1 GLDRL
6 GPVFGQMFGQTECY
20 PITMLRRD
28 DHRPG
33 DPDLLAS
40 TGFPL
45 PGTTVEVRDTAG
57 AALPAGEVG
66 GLWVRSPAAMDGYC
80 SRPELTAATI
90 VGGPLRTGDL
100 ARIDERGYVHLVDRA
115 SDMIISGGFNVYP
128 RAVEDA
134 LTAHPQVA
142 AAAVYGV
149 PDPRWGEAVT

>member
-1 GLDRL
+1 
-6 GPVFGQMFGQTECY
+6 
-20 PITMLRRD
+20 
-28 DHRPG
+28 
-33 DPDLLAS
+33 
-40 TGFPL
+40 
-45 PGTTVEVRDTAG
+45 
-57 AALPAGEVG
+57 
-66 GLWVRSPAAMDGYC
+66 W

-90 VGGPLRTGDL
+90 VGGHLRTGDL

-149 PDPRWGEAVT
+149 PDPRWGEAVTTTVVRRPGTSVTADDLRAHVRDLRGPVLTPRTIHFADALPLTALGKVDKKALRARHAAG